1 MANNNETVNEIR
13 AEVGEY
19 LTSIGP
25 SELPSETQVEE
36 FADRFASAHEREM
49 NALAAQKTAEAHE
62 AFVKNAELAEAIA
75 AKDAMI
81 AEQSAVNESQAAQLR
96 DALNECEELKCAIAD
111 SKRISDA
118 VVKSLRDKKLE
129 MAGQIAA
136 KDAEIASLRLLVKE
150 LADALDNYPCHNCK
164 HGSERCEWC
173 GTAQELDALVAKAR
187 KMIGGAE

>member
-62 AFVKNAELAEAIA
+62 AFVKNAELADAIA
-75 AKDAMI
+75 
-81 AEQSAVNESQAAQLR
+81 V
-96 DALNECEELKCAIAD
+96 
-111 SKRISDA
+111 
-118 VVKSLRDKKLE
+118 
-129 MAGQIAA
+129 
-136 KDAEIASLRLLVKE
+136 KDAEIVRLRSLVEGLFAASATE
-150 LADALDNYPCHNCK
+150 CADCRYDCGPNRENCIIHEAADYIK
-164 HGSERCEWC
+164 KVEVEN
-173 GTAQELDALVAKAR
+173 D
-187 KMIGGAE
+187 

>member
-1 MANNNETVNEIR
+1 MANDNETVNEIR

-75 AKDAMI
+75 AKDAEI
-81 AEQSAVNESQAAQLR
+81 VRLRSLVEGLFAASATECADCRYDCGPNRENCIIHEAA
-96 DALNECEELKCAIAD
+96 NYI
-111 SKRISDA
+111 
-118 VVKSLRDKKLE
+118 KKVE
-129 MAGQIAA
+129 VEN
-136 KDAEIASLRLLVKE
+136 D
-150 LADALDNYPCHNCK
+150 
-164 HGSERCEWC
+164 
-173 GTAQELDALVAKAR
+173 
-187 KMIGGAE
+187 

>member
-1 MANNNETVNEIR
+1 MSNDNETVNEIR

-75 AKDAMI
+75 AKDAEI
-81 AEQSAVNESQAAQLR
+81 VRLRSLVEGLFAASAMECADCRYDCGPNRENCIIHEAA
-96 DALNECEELKCAIAD
+96 NYI
-111 SKRISDA
+111 
-118 VVKSLRDKKLE
+118 KKVE
-129 MAGQIAA
+129 VEN
-136 KDAEIASLRLLVKE
+136 D
-150 LADALDNYPCHNCK
+150 
-164 HGSERCEWC
+164 
-173 GTAQELDALVAKAR
+173 
-187 KMIGGAE
+187 